1 MLATSVR
8 NQDSDG
14 GEESGPPPKRKEALE
29 RLMNDHKAV
38 RLPYVVDGKV
48 VRQQSRSQKSGLK
61 LGGTL
66 GRMSVNM
73 RKRFGGG
80 LGSGRPSSIAER
92 E

>member
-1 MLATSVR
+1 
-8 NQDSDG
+8 
-14 GEESGPPPKRKEALE
+14 
-29 RLMNDHKAV
+29 MNDHKAV
-38 RLPYVVDGKV
+38 IRLPYVVDGNV

-80 LGSGRPSSIAER
+80 LGSSGRPSTISER